1 MKMMS
6 YIPAKTLA
14 AVGAFALSLTGLTGF
29 AGVSDGSSA
38 FVPAAYAQVGNAQVV
53 PVITQP
59 VRGADFDARLQTIL
73 AEYAHIDPA
82 ICDTAGSRAP
92 LTVADI
98 GAGERAYY
106 GVTNEHGQLVEVF
119 AKKIVVQDDASEQ
132 VTDAGR
138 YCERMADV
146 PGVGKEAGYDRG
158 HVIADSLGGE
168 SNAYNITP
176 QQAEL
181 NRHGDQA
188 FLEDQIR
195 KAGGAD
201 DFHTIIEYP
210 DEATQIPSRYTIGY
224 AVMGNYAVKQFDNVD
239 PRSVPVVASPVQSDA
254 VELGTAAS
262 SVAMPAPS
270 QGKVAPSQVTA
281 ETSVPVEASTFMS
294 PATTTQPDAGD
305 NQEDL
310 AVTGSNTMAVLV
322 TLAFGMVA
330 AGALWLSTMRRSN

>member
-6 YIPAKTLA
+6 YVPAKTCA
-14 AVGAFALSLTGLTGF
+14 AAGVFALSLTGLAGF
-29 AGVSDGSSA
+29 AGVSDGSSG
-38 FVPAAYAQVGNAQVV
+38 FVPAAHAQTGNVQVV

-98 GAGERAYY
+98 GAGERTYY

-146 PGVGKEAGYDRG
+146 PGVGKQAGYDRG

-201 DFHTIIEYP
+201 DFHAIIEYP
-210 DEATQIPSRYTIGY
+210 NESTQIPSRYTIGY

-254 VELGTAAS
+254 VASDTA
-262 SVAMPAPS
+262 VPAPS
-270 QGKVAPSQVTA
+270 QGEAAPSQATA
-281 ETSVPVEASTFMS
+281 GTSAPMEPSTSVV
-294 PATTTQPDAGD
+294 PATTTQPNAGD
-305 NQEDL
+305 SQEDL
-310 AVTGSNTMAVLV
+310 AVTGSNTMAVLAV
-322 TLAFGMVA
+322 LAFGALTVS
-330 AGALWLSTMRRSN
+330 GLWLTVSMRRSN